1 MTIPKQREIFYKMLE
16 KFENL
21 QGLKR
26 TDRCGTLSAKDIGRE
41 VTVMGFVD
49 SERNLGGL
57 LFVNL
62 RDISGIVQL
71 FFDTANEELV
81 KKASTVRSEFVL
93 AARGVVCARGE
104 GAVNKNMPTGEIE
117 INVSELRILNKAKTP
132 PFYIVENSDVKE
144 ELRLKYR
151 YLDLRRPDM
160 QRKLILRHKVAKIAR
175 DFFDE
180 NGFLEIETPMLNKS
194 TPEGAR
200 DYLVPSR
207 VKNGCFYALPQ
218 SPQLYKQLLML
229 SGMDRYFQIAR
240 CFRDEDLRADRQP
253 EFTQIDI
260 EMSFVEQDDVMSVNE
275 KFIARVFKEILG
287 VEVKTP
293 FLRMP
298 YSEAMS
304 RYGSDKPDTRFGME
318 LTDVSDL
325 VKDCGFKV
333 FSDAVANG
341 GSVRLINAKNLADKI
356 SRKNIDAL
364 GEFAKTY
371 KAKGLA
377 WVKYTAE
384 GVQSP
389 IAKFFSEEEMNKIL
403 ERANCEE
410 NDVLLFV
417 ADKNKVVFDTL
428 GALRCEVAKRY
439 DLIDENKFNLLWVT
453 DFPLLEYSEEEGRY
467 VAMHHPFTHPA
478 DEDLD
483 KLDTEPQNVRA
494 KAYDIILNGVELGGG
509 SIRIYNSD
517 LQEKMFEV
525 LGLTKEEAESK
536 FGFLVEAFKYGAPPH
551 GGMAYGF
558 DRFVMLLTKSASIRD
573 VIAFPKVQNASELMT
588 NAPDVVDAKQLE
600 ELGIELVKKDEKEE
614 N

>member
-1 MTIPKQREIFYKMLE
+1 M
-16 KFENL
+16 FESIK
-21 QGLKR
+21 GLKR
-26 TDRCGTLSAKDIGRE
+26 TDKCGLLSKKDIGRE
-41 VTVMGFVD
+41 VTVMGFAD

-57 LFVNL
+57 LFINL

-71 FFDTANEELV
+71 FFDNTDEELT
-81 KKASTVRSEFVL
+81 KKASSVRNEFVI
-93 AARGVVCARGE
+93 AAKGVVCARGE

-117 INVSELRILNKAKTP
+117 IHVKELRILNKAKTP

-144 ELRLKYR
+144 ELRLKHR

-160 QRKLILRHKVAKIAR
+160 QRKLVTRHKVAKIAR
-175 DFFDE
+175 DYFDE
-180 NGFLEIETPMLNKS
+180 NGFLEIETPMLIKS

-207 VKNGCFYALPQ
+207 VRNGSFYALPQ

-260 EMSFVEQDDVMSVNE
+260 EMSFVEIDDVIEVNE
-275 KFIARVFKEILG
+275 RFIAKVFKEILD

-298 YSEAMS
+298 YQEAMD
-304 RYGSDKPDTRFGME
+304 RFGSDKPDTRFDME
-318 LTDVSDL
+318 LIDLSDI
-325 VKDCGFKV
+325 VKTCGFKV
-333 FSDAVANG
+333 FTDAVANG
-341 GSVRLINAKNLADKI
+341 GSVRCINAKNLGDKI

-377 WVKYTAE
+377 WVKNNAD
-384 GVQSP
+384 GIQSP
-389 IAKFFSEEEMNKIL
+389 IAKFLSEEEMAKII
-403 ERANCEE
+403 EKTNCEV

-417 ADKNKVVFDTL
+417 ADKNSVVYDTL
-428 GALRCEVAKRY
+428 GALRCEIAKKY
-439 DLIDENKFNLLWVT
+439 DLIDNTKFNLLWVT
-453 DFPLLEYSEEEGRY
+453 DFPLLEYSEEDERY
-467 VAMHHPFTHPA
+467 VAKHHPFTAPN
-478 DEDLD
+478 DEDLEL
-483 KLDTEPQNVRA
+483 LDTHPENVRA

-509 SIRIYNSD
+509 SIRIYNSE
-517 LQEKMFEV
+517 LQAKMFEV
-525 LGLTKEEAESK
+525 LGFTKEEAMEK
-536 FGFLVEAFKYGAPPH
+536 FGFLLEAFEYGVPPH

-558 DRFVMLLTKSASIRD
+558 DRFMMLLTGSESIRD

-588 NAPDVVDAKQLE
+588 NAPGTVDKKQLD
-600 ELGIELVKKDEKEE
+600 ELGIELIKKEDNE
-614 N
+614 

>member
-1 MTIPKQREIFYKMLE
+1 M
-16 KFENL
+16 FESIK
-21 QGLKR
+21 GLKR
-26 TDRCGTLSAKDIGRE
+26 TDKCGFLSAKDIGRE
-41 VTVMGFVD
+41 VTVMGFAD

-57 LFVNL
+57 LFINL

-71 FFDTANEELV
+71 FFDNTDEELT
-81 KKASTVRSEFVL
+81 KKASSVRNEFVI
-93 AARGVVCARGE
+93 AAKGIVCARGE

-117 INVSELRILNKAKTP
+117 IHVKELRILNKAKTP

-144 ELRLKYR
+144 ELRLKHR

-160 QRKLILRHKVAKIAR
+160 QRKLVTRHKVAKIAR
-175 DFFDE
+175 DYFDE
-180 NGFLEIETPMLNKS
+180 NGFLEIETPMLIKS

-207 VKNGCFYALPQ
+207 VRNGSFYALPQ

-260 EMSFVEQDDVMSVNE
+260 EMSFVEIDDVIEVNE
-275 KFIARVFKEILG
+275 RFIAKVFKEILD

-298 YSEAMS
+298 YQEAMD
-304 RYGSDKPDTRFGME
+304 RFGSDKPDTRFDME
-318 LTDVSDL
+318 LIDLSDI
-325 VKDCGFKV
+325 VKECGFKV
-333 FSDAVANG
+333 FTDAVQNG
-341 GSVRLINAKNLADKI
+341 GSVRCINAKNLGDKI

-377 WVKYTAE
+377 WVKNNKD
-384 GVQSP
+384 GIQSP
-389 IAKFFSEEEMNKIL
+389 IAKFLSEDEMAKII
-403 ERANCEE
+403 EKTNCEV

-417 ADKNKVVFDTL
+417 ADKNSVVYDTL
-428 GALRCEVAKRY
+428 GALRCEIAKKY
-439 DLIDENKFNLLWVT
+439 DLIDNTKFNLLWVT
-453 DFPLLEYSEEEGRY
+453 DFPLLEYSEEDERY
-467 VAMHHPFTHPA
+467 VAKHHPFTAPN
-478 DEDLD
+478 DEDLEL
-483 KLDTEPQNVRA
+483 LDTQPEKVRA

-509 SIRIYNSD
+509 SIRIYNSE
-517 LQEKMFEV
+517 LQAKMFEV
-525 LGLTKEEAESK
+525 LGFTKEEAMEK
-536 FGFLVEAFKYGAPPH
+536 FGFLLEAFEYGVPPH

-558 DRFVMLLTKSASIRD
+558 DRFMMLLTGSDSIRD

-588 NAPDVVDAKQLE
+588 NAPGVVDNKQLD
-600 ELGIELVKKDEKEE
+600 ELGIALIKKDEE
-614 N
+614 